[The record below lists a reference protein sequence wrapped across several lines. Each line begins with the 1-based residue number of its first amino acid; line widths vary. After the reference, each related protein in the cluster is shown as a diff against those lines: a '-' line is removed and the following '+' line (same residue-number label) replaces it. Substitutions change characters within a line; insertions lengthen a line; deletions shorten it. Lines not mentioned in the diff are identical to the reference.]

1 VIGIDT
7 NVLVRAFRA
16 DEPEQADAAE
26 ECLTR
31 ECSEA
36 VPGFVNLVV
45 LCEFVWV
52 MTRTYKV
59 SRAEMVETVARMLS
73 TAELAVERP
82 EVAAEALGLFRAG
95 AADFADC
102 VIAATNARAGCA
114 YTRSFDKTAAVAL
127 PQFRLV
133 GR

>member
-7 NVLVRAFRA
+7 NVLVRHFVEDSA
-16 DEPEQADAAE
+16 QTAAAAH
-26 ECLTR
+26 CLTR

-36 VPGFVNLVV
+36 APGYVNLVV
-45 LCEFVWV
+45 LCEFTWV
-52 MTRTYKV
+52 MDRNYRQGRAKI
-59 SRAEMVETVARMLS
+59 AEMVARMLS

-82 EVAAEALGLFRAG
+82 DVAAEALGLFRAG